1 MGAVSLESAAGVPVA
16 RTRVMRITTGER
28 GATLIEAIIAGGLLI
43 TLATG
48 TATLITL
55 ARWLGARSEQLM
67 AATSIATARLQ
78 GLRAI
83 PWDYDL
89 AGGANEVVA
98 LGFTAGEALDRN
110 TPGWFEI
117 TSEAGEAVTAP
128 GAGGAAFSVR
138 WGLWP
143 VIGGGAETRSIEVC
157 VFAWPAAAGTP
168 PLVCL
173 ASARA
178 RQP

>member
-1 MGAVSLESAAGVPVA
+1 MPTISE
-16 RTRVMRITTGER
+16 ER
-28 GATLIEAIIAGGLLI
+28 GATLIEAVIAGGLLV
-43 TLATG
+43 TLAAG

-55 ARWLGARSEQLM
+55 ARRLGVRSEQLM

-78 GLRAI
+78 SLRAI

-89 AGGANEVVA
+89 AGAANEVTPLA
-98 LGFTAGEALDRN
+98 LAPAGALDRN
-110 TPGWFEI
+110 TPALFEN
-117 TSEAGEAVTAP
+117 TDDAGQAVTFPGASAPAFTVRWAVWPAPGGSGEA
-128 GAGGAAFSVR
+128 
-138 WGLWP
+138 
-143 VIGGGAETRSIEVC
+143 RSIEVC
-157 VFAWPAAAGTP
+157 VFSWPAAEGAP